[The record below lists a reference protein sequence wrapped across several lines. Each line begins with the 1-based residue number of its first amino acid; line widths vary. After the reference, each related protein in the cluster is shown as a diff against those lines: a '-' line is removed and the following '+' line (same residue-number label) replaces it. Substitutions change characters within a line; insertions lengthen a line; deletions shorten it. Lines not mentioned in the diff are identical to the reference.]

1 MRRSNRLCVKG
12 FSLLELLVASA
23 IMLGLSTVMIALFAS
38 SKQTMVHGSNKL
50 VIQQMARYSMNRIL
64 PYLQTVVPLTDT
76 TKPILAMDNDPSKG
90 IGSSGRSISFSTTH
104 DFFTFP
110 EPVFTPRNPTYYF
123 YRISFET
130 TPNRQI
136 YLEKVQPNAP
146 LAPPTPPVLIPFSPA
161 EKRVLTHGDKQA
173 EAFGM
178 SQASIKLKDVVFTW
192 VRQGEMAV
200 SIDVDG
206 PVRGANNQLRTV
218 DYHLDTRIQF
228 PYYAN
233 R

>member
-1 MRRSNRLCVKG
+1 MPQFSRIAARG

-38 SKQTMVHGSNKL
+38 SKQTMIHGSNKL
-50 VIQQMARYSMNRIL
+50 AIQQMARYSMNRIL
-64 PYLQTVVPLTDT
+64 PYLQTLVPLTDT
-76 TKPILAMDNDPSKG
+76 TKPILAMDNDSTKG
-90 IGSSGRSISFSTTH
+90 IGSTGRSISFATTH
-104 DFFTFP
+104 DFLTYP
-110 EPVFTPRNPTYYF
+110 EPAFLPRSPVYYF
-123 YRISFET
+123 YRIAFET
-130 TPNRQI
+130 TPKREI

-146 LAPPTPPVLIPFSPA
+146 LAPPAPPTLVSFSPV
-161 EKRVLTHGDKQA
+161 EKRVITHGDKQA
-173 EAFGM
+173 EAFAM
-178 SQASIKLKDVVFTW
+178 SQSSIKLKDVVFTW